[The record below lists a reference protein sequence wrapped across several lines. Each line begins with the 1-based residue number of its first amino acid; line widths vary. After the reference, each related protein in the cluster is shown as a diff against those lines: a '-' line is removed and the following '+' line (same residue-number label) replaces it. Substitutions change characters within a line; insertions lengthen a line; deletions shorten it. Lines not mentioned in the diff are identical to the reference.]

1 MLGWSEMLTT
11 SSKRT
16 LFSSLLISLRIRGA
30 RFKIACFP
38 LSYATKLQVQASAK
52 HPSRLGRLG
61 KRVKGSHVYIGS
73 GEEGGARL
81 GRGWLELAGAVRELG
96 GYGRKQ
102 KLQHVVSGHSG
113 GVHKYLVIWS
123 GIVSYED

>member
-1 MLGWSEMLTT
+1 M
-11 SSKRT
+11 
-16 LFSSLLISLRIRGA
+16 
-30 RFKIACFP
+30 
-38 LSYATKLQVQASAK
+38 
-52 HPSRLGRLG
+52 
-61 KRVKGSHVYIGS
+61 
-73 GEEGGARL
+73 
-81 GRGWLELAGAVRELG
+81 ELAGAVRELG